1 MLKKFKVLLFYLL
14 GFPIE
19 LFLLTPILLTCVI
32 SKRLFSNKNS
42 IFMGMMHINN
52 WTYVAK
58 ALRLHG
64 FYVQVIPWLIPN
76 HELNVIPYDINLK
89 KKFPLLYKTFYG
101 QYLLQFWIFIWS
113 LSKFKVF
120 ITPFRTRILD
130 KTVWLRFFEIPLL
143 QLAGK
148 KVILNTY
155 GGDVATPR
163 LKNRKDVKYSLNFGY
178 KNDPY
183 YKSFNERAIQRNTRI
198 LEKQA
203 DCIISA
209 IDHVEYLK
217 RVDYYF
223 HLRCIDTNKIK
234 PNFKT
239 LRKIPTFI
247 HAPNHRILKGTDT
260 IIKVVESLNKKG
272 FKCNLKIIENTP
284 NDKLLEIIKK
294 SDGVIDQLLLGPY
307 ARLSIEAM
315 ALGKPVFC
323 YLRKDLFKYNPIWKH
338 CPIIN
343 VNPETLE
350 DSIIKFLKKSKISR
364 HKIGMESRKYI
375 EKFHCL
381 EVVGKKCSKII
392 KKVINNETD

>member
-1 MLKKFKVLLFYLL
+1 MFKKLKILLFYFL
-14 GFPIE
+14 GIPIE
-19 LFLLTPILLTCVI
+19 LFLLSLILLICVI
-32 SKRLFSNKNS
+32 SKKLFLNKTS

-64 FYVQVIPWLIPN
+64 FSVQVIPWSIPD
-76 HELNVIPYDINLK
+76 HEVNVIPYDINLK
-89 KKFPLLYKTFYG
+89 QKFPLLYKTFYG
-101 QYLLQFWIFIWS
+101 QYVLQFLIFIWS

-130 KTVWLRFFEIPLL
+130 KTVWLKFFEIPLL
-143 QLAGK
+143 QIAGK

-163 LKNRKDVKYSLNFGY
+163 LKLKKSIKYSLNYGYTHDPLY
-178 KNDPY
+178 KNYDE
-183 YKSFNERAIQRNTRI
+183 KAIQRNTRI

-209 IDHVEYLK
+209 IDHVEYLE

-223 HLRCIDTNKIK
+223 HLRCIDTSKIK
-234 PNFKT
+234 PSFKT
-239 LRKIPTFI
+239 FRKIPTFV
-247 HAPNHRILKGTDT
+247 HAPNHRILKGTD
-260 IIKVVESLNKKG
+260 IIIEVINSLNRKG
-272 FKCNLKIIENTP
+272 FKCKLKVIENTP
-284 NDKLLEIIKK
+284 NNKLLEIIKK
-294 SDGVIDQLLLGPY
+294 SDGVIDQLFLGTY

-315 ALGKPVFC
+315 SLGKPVFC

-350 DSIIKFLKKSKISR
+350 SSIIEFMKKKKIDR
-364 HKIGMESRKYI
+364 HKIGLESRKYI
-375 EKFHCL
+375 EKFHSL
-381 EVVGKKCSKII
+381 EIVGEKCSKII
-392 KKVINNETD
+392 KKVIKNETN